1 MKHLKKTLLIGLLSI
16 IFAPTIFAQTIDANR
31 MNRDIRIM
39 ENILAEVFR
48 TQVEVATAESYIIA
62 DGNYRHR
69 GIRGT
74 YLKDFGIIF
83 MVPGDDPFT
92 PRMHVTGD
100 GSFTFYYNTGDEEE
114 EESDNTTRM
123 IDEEAINSRI
133 VEFLINYG
141 STIGQL
147 DEDERIMV
155 IYGSNTNS
163 ARSRLV
169 GYVDRNGRSGFR
181 NQEEGGLPVLSA
193 SVSMGDLM
201 DYRSGR
207 IGENE
212 IKNRI
217 DFATTENKEYLD
229 LKVMGNIFET
239 ALKNADE
246 ENFRMNGG
254 IGYMVLDNFGAI
266 FSFDARYGGGRD
278 VFFGRLAQT
287 QRQLR
292 ILQERQIR
300 TGQSSDAL
308 DEEAAAIEERQ
319 EEYKE
324 NVLSSFDELKT
335 SVAEYLVDYGRT
347 LSSVSSDQF
356 ILTSVNVSTG
366 IDEIPDRVDFQ
377 IKKSVLEEYDRGR
390 ISREEAIN
398 SVSITEY

>member
-1 MKHLKKTLLIGLLSI
+1 
-16 IFAPTIFAQTIDANR
+16 
-31 MNRDIRIM
+31 
-39 ENILAEVFR
+39 
-48 TQVEVATAESYIIA
+48 
-62 DGNYRHR
+62 
-69 GIRGT
+69 
-74 YLKDFGIIF
+74 
-83 MVPGDDPFT
+83 
-92 PRMHVTGD
+92 
-100 GSFTFYYNTGDEEE
+100 
-114 EESDNTTRM
+114 
-123 IDEEAINSRI
+123 
-133 VEFLINYG
+133 
-141 STIGQL
+141 
-147 DEDERIMV
+147 
-155 IYGSNTNS
+155 
-163 ARSRLV
+163 
-169 GYVDRNGRSGFR
+169 
-181 NQEEGGLPVLSA
+181 
-193 SVSMGDLM
+193 MGDLM

-254 IGYMVLDNFGAI
+254 IGYMLLDNFGAI